1 MRDPLLE
8 QIHERWHQR
17 IDRRLAVVLALSIGT
32 HVAIAVAAWMGDP
45 PVDRPL
51 LVNRTA
57 AVFTAE
63 QIPDFTPPPPPP
75 SLSQAPAPG
84 VAGPAPAAVAPAP
97 APGKVR
103 HRGTP
108 RPVDAAALISDLT
121 DDAGGLVDDAL
132 RHRPGKDLNAQ
143 IDAVRDRDAGARLG
157 NLSPDDPAPR
167 IHGGTDPVLDDAGA
181 PIRTAKRPEA
191 APPRIAPAEPLTVD
205 VPFDP
210 SDEIRRHHAR
220 ALTRCYRD
228 ALLADPT
235 LTGRLDLTFT
245 IGPDG
250 RVGSASTRGL
260 EPVGP
265 CVARLARRWSFTFT
279 PAEPVTFRLALV
291 FVPG

>member
-17 IDRRLAVVLALSIGT
+17 IDRRLAVVLTLSIGA

-63 QIPDFTPPPPPP
+63 QIPDFTPPPPLP
-75 SLSQAPAPG
+75 SLSHAPAPG
-84 VAGPAPAAVAPAP
+84 VAAPAPAIVTPGP

-121 DDAGGLVDDAL
+121 DDTDGLVDDAL
-132 RHRPGKDLNAQ
+132 RHRPGKDLDAQ
-143 IDAVRDRDAGARLG
+143 IDAVRDRAAAARLG
-157 NLSPDDPAPR
+157 NGAPDDPAPR
-167 IHGGTDPVLDDAGA
+167 IHGGTDPVLDAAGV
-181 PIRTAKRPEA
+181 PTRTVKRPEA

-205 VPFDP
+205 VAFDP
-210 SDEIRRHHAR
+210 SEEIRRLHTR
-220 ALTRCYRD
+220 ALARCYRD
-228 ALLADPT
+228 ALADDPT
-235 LTGRLDLTFT
+235 LSGRLDLTFT

-250 RVGSASTRGL
+250 RVGSVSTSGL
-260 EPVGP
+260 DAVGP
-265 CVARLARRWSFTFT
+265 CVARLARSWSFDFAL
-279 PAEPVTFRLALV
+279 AEPVRFRLAMM
-291 FVPG
+291 FVPN